1 MTSVTP
7 PSRSMRMNPLGL
19 KSRAAWAPAASAVP
33 MRAGRLKLTSRP
45 PPAAA
50 PALRKVRRDRVC
62 TAVEINSRNG
72 FPQQDH
78 TRSGGCWTG
87 ATSYKRKGRS
97 VRGVHARAAI
107 VAVPAQRRAG
117 DVETAA
123 RVVDIRDELADRA
136 WKRVRPAVLAERIGE
151 PEHRA
156 LGVVDHV
163 LVDVHDAL
171 DAVED
176 GARVVERHA
185 RDRPRTGRLVALFS
199 LRPRAARG
207 DLVADVDGTPHEVRG
222 RGIIKAARQE
232 HLEVGIQKR

>member
-1 MTSVTP
+1 
-7 PSRSMRMNPLGL
+7 
-19 KSRAAWAPAASAVP
+19 
-33 MRAGRLKLTSRP
+33 
-45 PPAAA
+45 A
-50 PALRKVRRDRVC
+50 PALRRARRDRVC
-62 TAVEINSRNG
+62 TAVEINSPNG

-78 TRSGGCWTG
+78 TRYGGGCWTG
-87 ATSYKRKGRS
+87 GTSYKRKGRS

-163 LVDVHDAL
+163 LVDVHNAL
-171 DAVED
+171 DPVED

-185 RDRPRTGRLVALFS
+185 RDRPRAGRLVARFF

-207 DLVADVDGTPHEVRG
+207 DLVAAVDGTTHGVRG
-222 RGIIKAARQE
+222 RRIIKAA
-232 HLEVGIQKR
+232 G

>member
-1 MTSVTP
+1 
-7 PSRSMRMNPLGL
+7 
-19 KSRAAWAPAASAVP
+19 
-33 MRAGRLKLTSRP
+33 MRAGRLKPTGRP

-62 TAVEINSRNG
+62 TAVEINSPNG

-78 TRSGGCWTG
+78 TRYGGCWTD
-87 ATSYKRKGRS
+87 ATSYRRKGRS
-97 VRGVHARAAI
+97 VRGVDARAAI

-123 RVVDIRDELADRA
+123 RVVDVRDELADRA
-136 WKRVRPAVLAERIGE
+136 CKRVPPAVLPERIGE

-185 RDRPRTGRLVALFS
+185 RDRPRTGRLIALFP

-207 DLVADVDGTPHEVRG
+207 DLVADVDGTPH
-222 RGIIKAARQE
+222 
-232 HLEVGIQKR
+232 